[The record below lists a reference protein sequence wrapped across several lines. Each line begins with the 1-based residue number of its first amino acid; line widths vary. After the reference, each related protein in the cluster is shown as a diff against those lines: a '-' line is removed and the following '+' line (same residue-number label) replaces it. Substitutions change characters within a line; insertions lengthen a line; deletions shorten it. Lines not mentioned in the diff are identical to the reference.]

1 MPRRSYPFWLHSHR
15 VAGIRRSA
23 PAGTLHGLCARPR
36 HAGRTRQHLWR
47 ARRPRRAR
55 RRDSPPRSTGALPRR
70 RSPGTRRPARRRAGP
85 GARPL
90 EPGFAGLER
99 ARRAREPGGRR
110 GPRGGQSGHAARRP
124 GGAAG
129 GGRARRGAAASLAA
143 RLAPRPRARDTRA
156 AGRGRGARRG
166 GQPRRGG
173 CTRGDTHGPPDRR
186 RARGRRQRGGGGS
199 DRDLELASGD
209 PGGGARGAADSH
221 VKRLVCGW
229 LACWLAGA
237 ACRSPTI
244 PEASRFPAGTGF
256 TARHI
261 TLDGTSLRYIDEGR
275 GPPIVFLH
283 GLGASMYAW
292 RKNLAP
298 VAAAGYRV
306 IAFDNRGFGFSGK
319 PATGYDN
326 ASYARLTVALLDALH
341 LPDAVLIGHSM
352 GGAIA
357 AEVAIAHPERVRG
370 LVLIGSAGLGAR
382 EPPLFRV
389 GRWPLVG
396 PLLFAFRGR
405 GLTERLL
412 KATYADPRQVSDA
425 DVDQYYAPVRS
436 GAIAAE
442 VAIALP
448 GRVRGLVLIGS
459 AGLGAREPPLFRVG
473 RWPLV
478 GPLLFAFRGRGLT
491 ERLLKATYA
500 DPRKVSDA
508 DVDQYYAPVAEPEYG
523 RSLRAV
529 LREFR
534 FDGLAGRL
542 DHIAAP
548 TLVLW
553 GEADRLIPITLGRAL
568 AAGIPRAAFLS
579 VPGAGHAVQEE
590 APDEVNRLL
599 IGFLK
604 DGLPRIPGDLAPGG
618 RDRIFHQPFG

>member
-1 MPRRSYPFWLHSHR
+1 MK
-15 VAGIRRSA
+15 
-23 PAGTLHGLCARPR
+23 
-36 HAGRTRQHLWR
+36 
-47 ARRPRRAR
+47 
-55 RRDSPPRSTGALPRR
+55 
-70 RSPGTRRPARRRAGP
+70 
-85 GARPL
+85 
-90 EPGFAGLER
+90 
-99 ARRAREPGGRR
+99 
-110 GPRGGQSGHAARRP
+110 
-124 GGAAG
+124 
-129 GGRARRGAAASLAA
+129 
-143 RLAPRPRARDTRA
+143 RLAW
-156 AGRGRGARRG
+156 
-166 GQPRRGG
+166 
-173 CTRGDTHGPPDRR
+173 CC
-186 RARGRRQRGGGGS
+186 
-199 DRDLELASGD
+199 LLA
-209 PGGGARGAADSH
+209 
-221 VKRLVCGW
+221 V
-229 LACWLAGA
+229 A
-237 ACRSPTI
+237 ACRSAAI

-261 TLDGTSLRYIDEGR
+261 TVDGTALRYIDEGR
-275 GPPIVFLH
+275 GPAVVFLH
-283 GLGASMYAW
+283 GLGASMYTW

-306 IAFDNRGFGFSGK
+306 IAFDNRGFGFSDK

-326 ASYARLTVALLDALH
+326 ASYARLTVALLDSLR
-341 LPDAVLIGHSM
+341 LPDAVLVGHSM

-389 GRWPLVG
+389 GRWPM
-396 PLLFAFRGR
+396 
-405 GLTERLL
+405 
-412 KATYADPRQVSDA
+412 
-425 DVDQYYAPVRS
+425 
-436 GAIAAE
+436 
-442 VAIALP
+442 
-448 GRVRGLVLIGS
+448 
-459 AGLGAREPPLFRVG
+459 
-473 RWPLV
+473 V

-542 DHIAAP
+542 DHITAP

-599 IGFLK
+599 IRFLK
-604 DGLPRIPGDLAPGG
+604 DGLARIPADLALGG
-618 RDRIFHQPFG
+618 WDGIFHQPSG

>member
-1 MPRRSYPFWLHSHR
+1 M
-15 VAGIRRSA
+15 
-23 PAGTLHGLCARPR
+23 
-36 HAGRTRQHLWR
+36 
-47 ARRPRRAR
+47 
-55 RRDSPPRSTGALPRR
+55 
-70 RSPGTRRPARRRAGP
+70 
-85 GARPL
+85 
-90 EPGFAGLER
+90 
-99 ARRAREPGGRR
+99 
-110 GPRGGQSGHAARRP
+110 
-124 GGAAG
+124 
-129 GGRARRGAAASLAA
+129 
-143 RLAPRPRARDTRA
+143 
-156 AGRGRGARRG
+156 
-166 GQPRRGG
+166 
-173 CTRGDTHGPPDRR
+173 
-186 RARGRRQRGGGGS
+186 
-199 DRDLELASGD
+199 
-209 PGGGARGAADSH
+209 
-221 VKRLVCGW
+221 KRLVCCW
-229 LACWLAGA
+229 LACWFAGA

-244 PEASRFPAGTGF
+244 PETSRFPAGTGF

-261 TLDGTSLRYIDEGR
+261 TVDGTSLRYIDEGR

-283 GLGASMYAW
+283 VLSASVYAW

-319 PATGYDN
+319 PATGYDK

-382 EPPLFRV
+382 EPPL
-389 GRWPLVG
+389 L
-396 PLLFAFRGR
+396 
-405 GLTERLL
+405 
-412 KATYADPRQVSDA
+412 
-425 DVDQYYAPVRS
+425 
-436 GAIAAE
+436 
-442 VAIALP
+442 
-448 GRVRGLVLIGS
+448 
-459 AGLGAREPPLFRVG
+459 RVG

-500 DPRKVSDA
+500 DPRKVSVA

-599 IGFLK
+599 IRFLK
-604 DGLPRIPGDLAPGG
+604 DGLPRIPGDLALRG
-618 RDRIFHQPFG
+618 RECMFHQPSG